1 MIWKSAKLLIAFY
14 RDKNQRKRRI
24 PYLWGA
30 KGAEAG
36 ITDRDKSDQETF
48 VLIEDAKGA
57 RDIQIKFRPE
67 HIVIRRDAGDYWH
80 GLVITDHSIKAR
92 VAGRIIEIG
101 HDGSVKSISADDTE
115 SDKTIVEADGTVF
128 KWTDLAE
135 IIISGDGAEVSHR
148 QPDQI
153 TAITPRGTIT
163 KALR

>member
-1 MIWKSAKLLIAFY
+1 MVWKSAKLLIAFY

-24 PYLWGA
+24 PYLWGP

-36 ITDRDKSDQETF
+36 ITDRDKSDQESF
-48 VLIEDAKGA
+48 VLIEDAKGK

-67 HIVIRRDAGDYWH
+67 HIVIRRDAGDYWQ
-80 GLVITDHSIKAR
+80 GMVITDHSIKAR

-101 HDGSVKSISADDTE
+101 HDGSVKSVSADDEAT
-115 SDKTIVEADGTVF
+115 DKTVVEADGTVF

-148 QPDQI
+148 QPEQF